1 LAGAAGQT
9 QAGEVQAGQAREVRR
24 SFALRMAVA
33 VLGLLATLLTS
44 VLAVRTLDDR
54 SATGFL
60 AVLGA
65 LMLGPMFGRLGL
77 GQNAI
82 RTIAAATTPAEVAAQ
97 VLAHLRAVALLSLV
111 TSPLVA
117 WVATVVV
124 REDRGLVVALVVVM
138 IVLET
143 VRLTVSDVYAALGRI
158 TWSVAATHHSR
169 SILALLAMGVVV
181 GAQGGGS
188 TLVTLLTVYA
198 VTSLVLLAVTS
209 VRLPLRDRERG
220 ARWWAPLLAAVAAGA
235 WLATVELGAF
245 LVGRGNVWIAGWVF
259 PSDQALL
266 FSTASVLAMQVTVLE
281 GLANI
286 ALTPVAARLWAAGQ
300 RDRVF
305 ALLSASATVSTVI
318 TLVLAAGTWLLAPEV
333 LRIYGAGLSDAAPY
347 LSIMAT
353 GALGMSLFGSCAV
366 LLVVTGNGRT
376 AAGSVAVATLVTV
389 PGAVLAAQ
397 LGGPLALSFAS
408 AAAMV
413 VLFGSYTV
421 ACRTAFGRAPLPGIH
436 LRRSLLVL
444 AGRGPAAG
452 PDDARTT
459 DLGTAAATDAGVT
472 TGSPAGPGPEPTR

>member
-1 LAGAAGQT
+1 MEPRAAQQEQHVEAE
-9 QAGEVQAGQAREVRR
+9 QAQEVRR
-24 SFALRMAVA
+24 SFGLRMAVA

-60 AVLGA
+60 AILGA
-65 LMLGPMFGRLGL
+65 LMLGPLFGRLGL

-82 RTIAAATTPAEVAAQ
+82 RTIAAAATPAEVAAQ

-111 TSPLVA
+111 TAPFVA

-124 REDRGLVVALVVVM
+124 RDDRALVVALVVAM
-138 IVLET
+138 IVLEAL
-143 VRLTVSDVYAALGRI
+143 RLTVSDVYAALGRI

-169 SILALLAMGVVV
+169 SILALLVMGVVV
-181 GAQGGGS
+181 LVQGGDT

-198 VTSLVLLAVTS
+198 ATSLALLAVTAA
-209 VRLPLRDRERG
+209 RLPLRARERG
-220 ARWWAPLLAAVAAGA
+220 ARWWAPMLVAVAAGA

-245 LVGRGNVWIAGWVF
+245 LVGRGNVWIAGWAF
-259 PSDQALL
+259 PTDQALL

-305 ALLSASATVSTVI
+305 ALLSASATVSTTI
-318 TLVLAAGTWLLAPEV
+318 TLVLSAGTWLLAPEV
-333 LRIYGAGLSDAAPY
+333 LKIYGDGLGDAAPY

-366 LLVVTGNGRT
+366 LLVVTGNGRI
-376 AAGSVAVATLVTV
+376 AASSVVVATLITV

-397 LGGPLALSFAS
+397 LGGPLALSIAS

-413 VLFGSYTV
+413 ILFGSYTI
-421 ACRTAFGRAPLPGIH
+421 ACRRAFGRVPLPGFH
-436 LRRSLLVL
+436 LRRSPLVL
-444 AGRGPAAG
+444 AGREPAAG

-459 DLGTAAATDAGVT
+459 DLATAPPTDAGAI
-472 TGSPAGPGPEPTR
+472 TGSTAGPGLENPR